1 MLSPDF
7 FLLTDYPVCKLN
19 TLVKDILPFLEKN
32 NFSHLPVVNM
42 DNIWI
47 GNINTEDISTADKES
62 SIQDVMYDLEKFYL
76 LESSNLNPF
85 DFFDLFNQCETNTI
99 PLLDDEGNI
108 KGVYSRDYLLN
119 EWSKTMF
126 FDERGTTFVIEKG
139 YDEYSFSEIAQI
151 IEGNNARMIGLMLL
165 SNVNYRIHVLIKTN
179 GINTKT
185 ILDDLRRYGYDIVS
199 TLSED
204 THLNDL
210 KERTEYLNKY
220 LNI

>member
-19 TLVKDILPFLEKN
+19 TLVKDILPLLEKSN
-32 NFSHLPVVNM
+32 YSHIPVVNM
-42 DNIWI
+42 DEIWI
-47 GNINTEDISTADKES
+47 GNINTEDIYTVDEES
-62 SIQDVMYDLEKFYL
+62 SIQDVMYDLDKFYL

-85 DFFDLFNQCETNTI
+85 DFFDLFSQCDTNMI
-99 PLLDDEGNI
+99 PLLDEEGHI
-108 KGVYSRDYLLN
+108 KGVYNREYLLN
-119 EWSKTMF
+119 EWSKTLF
-126 FDERGTTFVIEKG
+126 FEERGTTFVIEKG
-139 YDEYSFSEIAQI
+139 YEDYSFSEISQI
-151 IEGNNARMIGLMLL
+151 IESNNAKVIGLMLL
-165 SNVNYRIHVLIKTN
+165 SNNNYRAQMLVKTN
-179 GINTKT
+179 SVNTKT

-204 THLNDL
+204 THINDL

>member
-7 FLLTDYPVCKLN
+7 FLITDYPVCKLN
-19 TLVKDILPFLEKN
+19 TLIKDILPLLEKN
-32 NFSHLPVVNM
+32 NYSHIPVINM

-47 GNINTEDISTADKES
+47 GNINTEDIYVAGEES

-76 LESSNLNPF
+76 LETSNLNPF
-85 DFFDLFNQCETNTI
+85 DFFDLFNQCDTNTI
-99 PLLDDEGNI
+99 PLLDEEGYI

-126 FDERGTTFVIEKG
+126 FDEKGTTFVIERG
-139 YDEYSFSEIAQI
+139 NSEYSFSEITQI
-151 IEGNNARMIGLMLL
+151 IEVNNARIIGLLLL
-165 SNVNYRIHVLIKTN
+165 SSTNNRTQILIKTN
-179 GINTKT
+179 SVNTKT
-185 ILDDLRRYGYDIVS
+185 ILEDLRRYGYDIVS

-204 THLNDL
+204 THINDL
-210 KERTEYLNKY
+210 KERTDYLNKY

>member
-19 TLVKDILPFLEKN
+19 TLVEDVLLLLEKSN
-32 NFSHLPVVNM
+32 YSHIPVVNK
-42 DNIWI
+42 DDIWI
-47 GNINTEDISTADKES
+47 GNINTEDIYTTDEKS
-62 SIQDVMYDLEKFYL
+62 SVQDVMYDLDKFYL

-85 DFFDLFNQCETNTI
+85 DFFDLFSQCETNMI
-99 PLLDDEGNI
+99 PLLDEEGHI
-108 KGVYSRDYLLN
+108 KGVYSREYLLN
-119 EWSKTMF
+119 EWSKTLF
-126 FDERGTTFVIEKG
+126 FEERGTTFVIEKG
-139 YDEYSFSEIAQI
+139 YEDYSFSEVSQI
-151 IEGNNARMIGLMLL
+151 IESNNAKVIGLMLL
-165 SNVNYRIHVLIKTN
+165 STNNYRAQMLVKTN
-179 GINTKT
+179 SINTKT

-204 THLNDL
+204 THINDL

>member
-19 TLVKDILPFLEKN
+19 TLVKDILPLLEKN
-32 NFSHLPVVNM
+32 SFSHLPVVNM

-47 GNINTEDISTADKES
+47 GNINTEDINTADVDS
-62 SIQDVMYDLEKFYL
+62 SIQDVMYDLDKFYL

-85 DFFDLFNQCETNTI
+85 DFFDFFNQCETNTI
-99 PLLDDEGNI
+99 PLLDDDGHI

-139 YDEYSFSEIAQI
+139 YDEYSFSEIAQM
-151 IEGNNARMIGLMLL
+151 IEGNNARMIGLILL
-165 SNVNYRIHVLIKTN
+165 SNVNYRTRILVKTN

>member
-47 GNINTEDISTADKES
+47 GNINTEDISTADEDS

-165 SNVNYRIHVLIKTN
+165 SNVNYRTQVLIKTN

>member
-19 TLVKDILPFLEKN
+19 TLVKDILPLLEKSN
-32 NFSHLPVVNM
+32 YLHIPVVNM
-42 DNIWI
+42 DEIWI
-47 GNINTEDISTADKES
+47 GNINTEDIYTADEES
-62 SIQDVMYDLEKFYL
+62 SIQDVMYDLDKFYL

-85 DFFDLFNQCETNTI
+85 DFFDLFSQCDTNMI
-99 PLLDDEGNI
+99 PLLDEEGRI
-108 KGVYSRDYLLN
+108 KGVYNREYLLN
-119 EWSKTMF
+119 EWSKTLF
-126 FDERGTTFVIEKG
+126 FEERGTTFVIEKG
-139 YDEYSFSEIAQI
+139 YEDYSFSEISQI
-151 IEGNNARMIGLMLL
+151 IESNNAKVIGLMLL
-165 SNVNYRIHVLIKTN
+165 SNNNYRAQMLVKTN
-179 GINTKT
+179 SVNTKT

-204 THLNDL
+204 THINDL

>member
-19 TLVKDILPFLEKN
+19 TLVKDILPLLEKN
-32 NFSHLPVVNM
+32 SFSHLPVVNM

-47 GNINTEDISTADKES
+47 GNINTEDINTADVDS
-62 SIQDVMYDLEKFYL
+62 SIQDVMYDLDKFYL

-99 PLLDDEGNI
+99 PLLDDDGHI

-139 YDEYSFSEIAQI
+139 YDEYSFSEIAQM
-151 IEGNNARMIGLMLL
+151 IEGNNARMIGLILL
-165 SNVNYRIHVLIKTN
+165 SNVNYRTRILVKTN